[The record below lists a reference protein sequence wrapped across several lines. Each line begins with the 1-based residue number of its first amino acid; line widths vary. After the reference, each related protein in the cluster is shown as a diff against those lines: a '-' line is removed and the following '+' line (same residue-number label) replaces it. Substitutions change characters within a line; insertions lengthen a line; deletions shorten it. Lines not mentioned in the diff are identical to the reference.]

1 MRTITRDNLALIW
14 ILLLIALPACIKRQK
29 QVSASEIASN
39 PTAVNVNTASVS
51 ELEKLPGVGDDLARR
66 IVEHRE
72 KYNGFERPEELL
84 LLRGVSEKKFRELRP
99 LIKTD

>member
-1 MRTITRDNLALIW
+1 MALIW
-14 ILLLIALPACIKRQK
+14 ILLLITLPSCTTRQK
-29 QVSASEIASN
+29 QISAIEISSN
-39 PTAVNVNTASVS
+39 PTAINLNTASVS
-51 ELEKLPGVGDDLARR
+51 ELEKLPGVGEDLARR

-72 KYNGFERPEELL
+72 KYNRFERPEELL